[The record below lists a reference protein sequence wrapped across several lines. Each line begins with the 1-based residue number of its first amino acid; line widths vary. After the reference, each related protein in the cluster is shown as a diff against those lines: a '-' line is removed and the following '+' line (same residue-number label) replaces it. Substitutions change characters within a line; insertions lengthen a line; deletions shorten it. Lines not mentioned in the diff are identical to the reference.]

1 MKDKLSKF
9 GRYEYNPKLN
19 IRSKTM
25 SKNMTKAEAK
35 IWFEVLANK
44 QLCGFKFTK
53 QKVVGNYILDF
64 YCSELQLAIEVDGDS
79 HAGGSAEEYD
89 EIRTD
94 FLEALGIKVV
104 RFTNNEVL
112 NCIECVKD
120 ELYRIFPKHTDSLL
134 NS

>member
-1 MKDKLSKF
+1 MKEELAKF
-9 GRYEYNPKLN
+9 GRHNYNSKLN

-44 QLCGFKFTK
+44 QLGGYKFTK

-64 YCSELQLAIEVDGDS
+64 YCSKLQLAIEIDGDS
-79 HAGGSAEEYD
+79 HAGDSAEEYD
-89 EIRTD
+89 QIRTN

-112 NCIECVKD
+112 SCIECVKD
-120 ELYRIFPKHTDSLL
+120 ELYGIISKLTDS
-134 NS
+134 